1 MKGGP
6 PSDAA
11 PLLASTSGR
20 LLASASQR
28 LSGGAP
34 TTTPALGPAGDWR
47 VAARTLVLGSRMNLL
62 LVCMPFAMIAHAAHW
77 GDGWTFLFALL
88 AICPL
93 AERLGFV
100 TEQLAQYTNSTLGG
114 LLNAT
119 FGNATEV
126 IVSVAAMRNGLLRIV
141 QLSLLGSILSNML
154 LVLGCAFFFGGL
166 KHKEQRFNASATG
179 INLTLLLLAVMA
191 QSLPAMLTAT
201 GTELHAGTSAL
212 AFSRF
217 TAFVLF
223 NVYGAFLYFQLVTH
237 RHLYEDA
244 PDGDDDADDDPIDA
258 AAAAAEDGAAASAAA
273 AASMPSA
280 GDDGL
285 LTRRNSL
292 AAQALAPPPASA
304 AGSDGKKG
312 DDDEEDELVLT
323 FSGAIGCLAGVTVL
337 IAILSEYLVDAIEGA
352 AAAWGLPLSFIS
364 VILLPIVGNAA
375 EHMSAV
381 IFAMHNK
388 MDLALGIAVGSSTQ
402 IALLVTPG
410 CVLLAAAMGRPL
422 DLNLQPFETG
432 SLLVA
437 TLMLAFALA
446 DGRANWLKG
455 VALVAGYVVIA
466 AAYAAHDDP
475 RLLAEH
481 TNDGGARRRLLRLQ
495 TLLLRR

>member
-6 PSDAA
+6 SSDAA
-11 PLLASTSGR
+11 PLLASTS
-20 LLASASQR
+20 QR
-28 LSGGAP
+28 LSGGGAAP
-34 TTTPALGPAGDWR
+34 PPPLGPAGDWR
-47 VAARTLVLGSRMNLL
+47 VAARTLVLGSRMNVL
-62 LVCMPFAMIAHAAHW
+62 LVCMPFAMIAHAARW

-114 LLNAT
+114 RLNAT

-166 KHKEQRFNASATG
+166 KHKEQRFNASAAG

-191 QSLPAMLTAT
+191 QTLPSLLAAT
-201 GTELHAGTSAL
+201 GTELHAAASTL

-237 RHLYEDA
+237 RELYEDTPA
-244 PDGDDDADDDPIDA
+244 GASGADAEDDE
-258 AAAAAEDGAAASAAA
+258 AAAAEDGAAAAAA
-273 AASMPSA
+273 AADAAMSA
-280 GDDGL
+280 GDADGSGDGL
-285 LTRRNSL
+285 LTRRSSL
-292 AAQALAPPPASA
+292 VALASSPPPASS

-312 DDDEEDELVLT
+312 GDDDDEDELVLT

-410 CVLLAAAMGRPL
+410 CVLLAGMMGRPL

-455 VALVAGYVVIA
+455 VALVAGYLVLA

-481 TNDGGARRRLLRLQ
+481 TDDGGRRRLLL
-495 TLLLRR
+495 LPALLRR